1 MRIGEA
7 AAAAG
12 MTTKTIR
19 FYEDRGLLPP
29 AERSANGYRE
39 YGHNTLSRLEFIR
52 RSRAAGLALAQ
63 IQDTLRI
70 RDNGLTPCTHVREVL
85 GKQLTDLD
93 RHIAKLITD
102 VLDLAAGREILWA
115 TDLNR
120 GGAALLISVLEA
132 HNRCRSRPH
141 RPGSA

>member
-1 MRIGEA
+1 MRIGET

-12 MTTKTIR
+12 ITTKTIR

-29 AERSANGYRE
+29 TERSANGYRE
-39 YGHNTLSRLEFIR
+39 YGHDTLSRLEFIR

-63 IQDTLRI
+63 IQDILRI

-93 RHIAKLITD
+93 RHMAELNALRVTVAEQYSSIE
-102 VLDLAAGREILWA
+102 AANPQYCDPEQICSY
-115 TDLNR
+115 
-120 GGAALLISVLEA
+120 I
-132 HNRCRSRPH
+132 
-141 RPGSA
+141 